1 MRCFQQRCL
10 QPPANAFPVYG
21 KRITLFAL
29 IAVKE
34 IDKNYNLVFRPS
46 GNKMRFCLLQTVLR
60 KTLQCRLHIVKGK
73 QINKQIQ
80 NNTKKTAKNKSM
92 RLNASEGEF

>member
-1 MRCFQQRCL
+1 MRYFQQRCL
-10 QPPANAFPVYG
+10 QPTANAFPVYG

-29 IAVKE
+29 ISVKE

-60 KTLQCRLHIVKGK
+60 KTLQCVYALSKVSK
-73 QINKQIQ
+73 
-80 NNTKKTAKNKSM
+80 
-92 RLNASEGEF
+92 

>member
-1 MRCFQQRCL
+1 MCPFYKSVYIITQN
-10 QPPANAFPVYG
+10 NALLSTTVFATNG

-60 KTLQCRLHIVKGK
+60 KTLQCVYALSKVSK
-73 QINKQIQ
+73 
-80 NNTKKTAKNKSM
+80 
-92 RLNASEGEF
+92 